1 MKFVKPQDQE
11 MKQEI
16 DLENKELAA
25 QLWEAGDNNSQVF
38 LCLQ

>member
-1 MKFVKPQDQE
+1 

-38 LCLQ
+38 SLIH

>member
-1 MKFVKPQDQE
+1 

-25 QLWEAGDNNSQVF
+25 LLSEAGDNNSQVLLRVTRLPNF
-38 LCLQ
+38 